1 MTPDGIFTV
10 LIAAVLGLSLA
21 LDTIF
26 SLGDEFIPKDK
37 RGDD

>member
-1 MTPDGIFTV
+1 MTPVAIFTV

-26 SLGDEFIPKDK
+26 AFGDEFIPKDR